1 MGRPPPDGLL
11 GDAFRSAS
19 GRVIAALAARFR
31 DLDLAEEAFAEACAR
46 AADRWR
52 AEAPPDDP
60 AAWLYRTAERAALDM
75 VRRAAVRGRLQP
87 EPPVPE
93 RTIEELMASDAAL
106 IPDERLRLI
115 FVCCHPAIAPDARAA
130 LTLRL
135 VCGLTT
141 AEVAAAFLL
150 AEPTLAQR
158 LTRAK
163 RKVAEAGIAFEVP
176 GPDRWGERLEAVL
189 STIEVAY
196 AKAHEDAAGASRHAG
211 FANEMLELTALLARL
226 LPGEAEVH
234 ALAAIIRFAEARRPA
249 RLSHNG
255 EMIPLSEQD
264 PAQWRQDLIAA
275 AARHM
280 EEVAKGPPRPRTL
293 QAAIHQTWCQR
304 RSLKDPAPWAEIL
317 ALYDRLLCL
326 RDDVV
331 VRINRLVALA
341 EVAGPAAAVAELEQL
356 PNHRLADFLPYHAL
370 RADLLRRAGRPQEAR
385 VAYDA
390 ALALEPAEAE
400 ARWLG
405 EQRASLP

>member
-1 MGRPPPDGLL
+1 
-11 GDAFRSAS
+11 
-19 GRVIAALAARFR
+19 
-31 DLDLAEEAFAEACAR
+31 
-46 AADRWR
+46 
-52 AEAPPDDP
+52 
-60 AAWLYRTAERAALDM
+60 
-75 VRRAAVRGRLQP
+75 
-87 EPPVPE
+87 
-93 RTIEELMASDAAL
+93 
-106 IPDERLRLI
+106 
-115 FVCCHPAIAPDARAA
+115 
-130 LTLRL
+130 
-135 VCGLTT
+135 
-141 AEVAAAFLL
+141 
-150 AEPTLAQR
+150 
-158 LTRAK
+158 
-163 RKVAEAGIAFEVP
+163 
-176 GPDRWGERLEAVL
+176 VL

-234 ALAAIIRFAEARRPA
+234 ALAATIRFAEARRPA

-304 RSLKDPAPWAEIL
+304 RSLADP
-317 ALYDRLLCL
+317 RLGPKSWRCTTGSCACATTWWCASTGWSLWRRWL
-326 RDDVV
+326 GLQR
-331 VRINRLVALA
+331 RL
-341 EVAGPAAAVAELEQL
+341 AELEQL

-405 EQRASLP
+405 EQRASLR